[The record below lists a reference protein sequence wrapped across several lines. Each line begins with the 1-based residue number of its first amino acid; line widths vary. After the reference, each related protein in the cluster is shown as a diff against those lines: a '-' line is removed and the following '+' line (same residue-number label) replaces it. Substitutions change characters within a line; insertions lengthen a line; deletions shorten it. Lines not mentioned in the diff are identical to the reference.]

1 MGGHSHWA
9 GIKHKKA
16 IVDAKRGKVWTR
28 IVREITMAARTGG
41 GSPDGNPRLRKA
53 VDDARA
59 ANMPA
64 ENVKRA
70 IQKGTGE
77 LPGALYEEL
86 TYEGYAPG
94 GVAILAE
101 GTTDNRNRSTNE
113 IRQIFEEHGGN
124 MGQAGCVSFLF
135 EKKGYLAV
143 PKSKTTEDEL
153 MTLAL
158 DLGAEDLKSE
168 DPDVFEITTQPQNF
182 QAVVDGLKAK
192 GLPVDSPE
200 ITMIPKTTVPV
211 GAEEPARKILALME
225 GLDAHDDVSNVYANF
240 DIPDKIL
247 TALEK

>member
-16 IVDAKRGKVWTR
+16 LVDAKRGKVWTR
-28 IVREITMAARTGG
+28 IVREITIAAKTGG

-53 VDDARA
+53 IDDSRA

-64 ENVKRA
+64 ENIKRA

-77 LPGALYEEL
+77 LPGAMYEEL

-94 GVAILAE
+94 GVAVLAD

-113 IRQIFEEHGGN
+113 IRKIFENHGGS

-135 EKKGYLAV
+135 EKKGLITV
-143 PKSKTTEDEL
+143 LKSKTTEDEL

-158 DLGAEDLKSE
+158 DLGAEDMRAEDSE
-168 DPDVFEITTQPQNF
+168 VFEIITQPQSF
-182 QAVVDGLKAK
+182 QAVLDGLKAK
-192 GLPVDSPE
+192 GTAVDSSE
-200 ITMIPKTTVPV
+200 ITMLPKTRVPV
-211 GAEEPARKILALME
+211 GADLAPKILALIE
-225 GLDAHDDVSNVYANF
+225 GLDEHDDVSHVYANF
-240 DIPDKIL
+240 DIPDNVLDSLAK
-247 TALEK
+247 